1 MGLITAVRAQMPVG
15 DSAPQTVTPDTR
27 ADLRQP
33 AAAMAPVGETTLPD
47 APQPLPAKQAAV
59 GPQMLTARDT
69 LGSSAAATA
78 EAARAAYIKASIAAG
93 ISPLPL
99 PGR

>member
-15 DSAPQTVTPDTR
+15 DSAQQTVTPDAR
-27 ADLRQP
+27 ADQRQP
-33 AAAMAPVGETTLPD
+33 AAGMAPVGETTLPD
-47 APQPLPAKQAAV
+47 APQQVPAKPVAV
-59 GPQMLTARDT
+59 DPQFLAARDT
-69 LGSSAAATA
+69 LDSSAAATA
-78 EAARAAYIKASIAAG
+78 EAARAAYIEASIAAG